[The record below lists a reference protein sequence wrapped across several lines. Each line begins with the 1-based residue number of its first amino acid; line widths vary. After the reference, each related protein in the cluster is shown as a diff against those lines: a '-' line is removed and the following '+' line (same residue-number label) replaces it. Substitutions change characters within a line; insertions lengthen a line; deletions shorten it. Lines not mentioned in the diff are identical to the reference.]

1 MFRNEL
7 CGRASGVLIVA
18 HLLGILMVLIV
29 TSCFVLRLIVRES
42 DPKSLLMV
50 LYVRSFQLLNQFVVW
65 QKLPTCQAVINLGAL
80 REVLRARAACG
91 VLLRSSSAIAT
102 NARMTGSTSKP
113 TMGNASLNPDDQLFT
128 KSNPGARFG
137 RNIQ

>member
-1 MFRNEL
+1 MFLNEL
-7 CGRASGVLIVA
+7 CGRASGVRDVLRGLRLAEKASIVA

-50 LYVRSFQLLNQFVVW
+50 LHVRSFQLLNQFVVW
-65 QKLPTCQAVINLGAL
+65 QKLPTCPAVINLGAL

-102 NARMTGSTSKP
+102 NASMTGSTMTCRSRP
-113 TMGNASLNPDDQLFT
+113 WAMPA
-128 KSNPGARFG
+128 
-137 RNIQ
+137 